1 MAPILL
7 LSNPEIIRILPQLKI
22 NSYDNDTKI
31 FYLDD
36 IEKGIEMVNSLP
48 TSDTQVPI
56 PIYFVSDHLE
66 SIENPSMDGL
76 LAFLLSLESCFLK
89 ELEFQFNWISL
100 EDEKVI
106 VISLVSEWKT
116 VFPFINFTSQVVF
129 NSIQLPQIGQIQSKP

>member
-36 IEKGIEMVNSLP
+36 IKKGIEMVNSLP

-56 PIYFVSDHLE
+56 PIYFISDHLE
-66 SIENPSMDGL
+66 SIENASMDGL

-100 EDEKVI
+100 ED
-106 VISLVSEWKT
+106 
-116 VFPFINFTSQVVF
+116 
-129 NSIQLPQIGQIQSKP
+129 

>member
-56 PIYFVSDHLE
+56 PIYFISDHLE
-66 SIENPSMDGL
+66 SIENASMDGL

-100 EDEKVI
+100 EDEKFI

>member
-36 IEKGIEMVNSLP
+36 IEKCIEMVNSLP

-56 PIYFVSDHLE
+56 PIYFISDHLE

-76 LAFLLSLESCFLK
+76 LAFLLSLESYFLK

-106 VISLVSEWKT
+106 VNSLVSEWKT

>member
-56 PIYFVSDHLE
+56 PIYFISDHLE